1 MAKISYRLVL
11 GILLFINMTA
21 FAQESFDRACVTCH
35 STNIPDLETIY
46 FRYLQTYGSTQRSQ
60 KAMRLYLLHPTI
72 QDSTL
77 PPQVLKGF
85 GLHPPLSPKLLDQ
98 MLPIYFERYDLKKR
112 IKLSVYTLLP
122 NQKFLKDIIAK
133 NKP

>member
-11 GILLFINMTA
+11 GIFLFVNVSA

-46 FRYLQTYGSTQRSQ
+46 FRYLQTHGSTQRSQ

-72 QDSTL
+72 QGSTL
-77 PPQVLKGF
+77 PPQVLKSF
-85 GLHPPLSPKLLDQ
+85 GLHPPLSAKLLDQ
-98 MLPIYFERYDLKKR
+98 MLPLYFEKYDVKKR
-112 IKLSVYTLLP
+112 IKFTSY
-122 NQKFLKDIIAK
+122 
-133 NKP
+133 